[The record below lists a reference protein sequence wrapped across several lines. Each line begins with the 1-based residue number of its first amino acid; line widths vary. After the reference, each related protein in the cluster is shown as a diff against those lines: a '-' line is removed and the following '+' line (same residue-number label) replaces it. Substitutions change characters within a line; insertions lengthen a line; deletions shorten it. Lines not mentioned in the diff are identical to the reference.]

1 MIFRKE
7 KERTKICPRC
17 GLKVYEG
24 IETCPDCGLVF
35 SRLEIATNKEAKRK
49 KMRGDRD
56 FIINTTQIP
65 SDVSYIK
72 LLLLCI
78 FLGPVG
84 AHNFYVGRYLKGSV
98 LLVDFIILFLM
109 VAFNSQLI
117 AAGGEELVGTISTI
131 LGMIMLMWFWDL
143 FMIVVKKYKIP
154 VAIDIEYDL
163 QNLSEEKTEDDSL
176 KTASEIKE
184 NTNFSSRENDN
195 SVNKDN
201 NILDNLEAKD
211 SDNKEVEIN
220 DKTDNTKEN
229 NEKSNEVKK

>member
-163 QNLSEEKTEDDSL
+163 QNLSEEKIEDDSL

-195 SVNKDN
+195 SVNMDN
-201 NILDNLEAKD
+201 NNLDNLEAKD

-220 DKTDNTKEN
+220 DKTDSTKEN